1 MWYYYYYLQIAG
13 LRKREAGGELVTG
26 LASLRSSPDRPA
38 LTPLGGVSRGGFPPE
53 LAGEAIL
60 QPVRLQ
66 VTMAVITN
74 MQGALCMGCPWLS
87 AYCLFLLPK

>member
-1 MWYYYYYLQIAG
+1 MWYSYYYLQIAG

-26 LASLRSSPDRPA
+26 LTSLCSSPDRPA
-38 LTPLGGVSRGGFPPE
+38 LTPLPGVSRGGFPPE
-53 LAGEAIL
+53 LAEEEIL

-74 MQGALCMGCPWLS
+74 MR
-87 AYCLFLLPK
+87 